1 MADTGVGPGS
11 LSPAHGG
18 QTWRAFAHHLVVRQ
32 VMKKV
37 RNHECLGHIHPGP
50 RCPRDRPRGSTSIG
64 GGGAGAR
71 TRKGACPRPGPPPP
85 PRPSPGPRS
94 SSVFLPLFLL
104 SAPPSPAPH

>member
-64 GGGAGAR
+64 GGGTPPALRQSAR
-71 TRKGACPRPGPPPP
+71 RGPA
-85 PRPSPGPRS
+85 
-94 SSVFLPLFLL
+94 
-104 SAPPSPAPH
+104 APPSPPAPPRPPPSSGCSTPCVLLA

>member
-64 GGGAGAR
+64 GGGSGAGSPKR
-71 TRKGACPRPGPPPP
+71 GGPGQGPPPP
-85 PRPSPGPRS
+85 PPPPARRGALS
-94 SSVFLPLFLL
+94 SSLPPILLF
-104 SAPPSPAPH
+104 S

>member
-37 RNHECLGHIHPGP
+37 RNHECLGHIHLGP

-64 GGGAGAR
+64 GGGYRPAPPASGGRRPAR
-71 TRKGACPRPGPPPP
+71 PPPP
-85 PRPSPGPRS
+85 AAPPAPPPPSGASPPIS
-94 SSVFLPLFLL
+94 SS
-104 SAPPSPAPH
+104 